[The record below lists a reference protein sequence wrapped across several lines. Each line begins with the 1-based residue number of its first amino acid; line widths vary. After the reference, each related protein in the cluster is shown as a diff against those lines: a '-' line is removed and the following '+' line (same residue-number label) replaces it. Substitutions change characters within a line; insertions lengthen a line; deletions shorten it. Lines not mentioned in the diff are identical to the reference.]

1 MWKRFVMLAM
11 LIVAP
16 WVQAQAADATNP
28 YTLMNQVADELFANL
43 KSAQP
48 QIKQNPNLLK
58 DIVRKDLMPHVH
70 VRYAGSLV
78 LGRYFK
84 EASEAQRT
92 AYFAAFERYLVQ
104 SYAQVLTLY
113 SNQKVQIE
121 PAKPLGDSNIISI
134 RVDVL
139 EPGKPATRLDFKWR
153 KNTKTGE
160 WQAYDMIAEG
170 VSMITTKQSEWA
182 GILRTGGIEA
192 LTKQLDQAAATPI
205 TLK

>member
-139 EPGKPATRLDFKWR
+139 EPGKPA
-153 KNTKTGE
+153 
-160 WQAYDMIAEG
+160 
-170 VSMITTKQSEWA
+170 
-182 GILRTGGIEA
+182 
-192 LTKQLDQAAATPI
+192 
-205 TLK
+205 

>member
-1 MWKRFVMLAM
+1 
-11 LIVAP
+11 
-16 WVQAQAADATNP
+16 
-28 YTLMNQVADELFANL
+28 
-43 KSAQP
+43 
-48 QIKQNPNLLK
+48 
-58 DIVRKDLMPHVH
+58 
-70 VRYAGSLV
+70 
-78 LGRYFK
+78 RYFK

-170 VSMITTKQSEWA
+170 VSMITTKQGEWA

>member
-92 AYFAAFERYLVQ
+92 SYFAAFERYLVQ

-170 VSMITTKQSEWA
+170 VSMITTKQGEWA